1 MIPRTQG
8 RPPRAHRPPRLRA
21 APLRTPA
28 ESPPSRPPRPPLDHP
43 GESQSPRLEES
54 GCYHHPGPAPP
65 RNSARPLLRAPW
77 LHRDPESQAKKA
89 TCAPVYDPAR
99 VPARSTLRT
108 HPALKPPTHSLLVEV
123 SGRRNSTVTSV
134 KSCSRDGIAL
144 RGPPGKQLRARVL
157 GRVAGACGHTARG
170 TVPSLQQPIRCSRTS
185 AGRRPGPAGWERNC
199 LSLGSAERS
208 QLLPGARI
216 CILCWEGGEVTVW
229 FLSKVW
235 YLV

>member
-1 MIPRTQG
+1 LTPRTQG
-8 RPPRAHRPPRLRA
+8 RPPCAHCPPRLRA

-28 ESPPSRPPRPPLDHP
+28 ESPPPRPRSIAPASHSL
-43 GESQSPRLEES
+43 PRLKES
-54 GCYHHPGPAPP
+54 RCSRHPGPARAPP
-65 RNSARPLLRAPW
+65 RSSARPLLRAPW
-77 LHRDPESQAKKA
+77 LHRNPESQAKKA
-89 TCAPVYDPAR
+89 TCDPVSDPAP

-108 HPALKPPTHSLLVEV
+108 HPALKPRTYSLVVEV

-144 RGPPGKQLRARVL
+144 RGPPGKQLRAGVL
-157 GRVAGACGHTARG
+157 GRVTGTCGHTARG
-170 TVPSLQQPIRCSRTS
+170 TVPGLQQPISCRTL
-185 AGRRPGPAGWERNC
+185 AGRRPGPARWERNW

>member
-1 MIPRTQG
+1 MRTSHH
-8 RPPRAHRPPRLRA
+8 AS
-21 APLRTPA
+21 APLHCGHLQSRR
-28 ESPPSRPPRPPLDHP
+28 PSVSARLP
-43 GESQSPRLEES
+43 GRVSLPKPEES
-54 GCYHHPGPAPP
+54 GCSHHPGRAPTPP
-65 RNSARPLLRAPW
+65 RNSAQPLLRAPW
-77 LHRDPESQAKKA
+77 LHRNPGSRAKKA
-89 TCAPVYDPAR
+89 TCAPVYDPAP

-108 HPALKPPTHSLLVEV
+108 HPALKPLTHSLVVEI

-157 GRVAGACGHTARG
+157 GRVAGAGGHTVRRI
-170 TVPSLQQPIRCSRTS
+170 VPGLQQTASCRTS
-185 AGRRPGPAGWERNC
+185 AGRRPGPARWERNW